1 MNFLKNIFSKKPK
14 NLKTEK
20 QKTISY
26 GEYQTIKRNRKKGLT
41 RYFFGEHHL
50 WALNE
55 KNATEKAIKKG
66 WITVKK

>member
-20 QKTISY
+20 QKTISN
-26 GEYQTIKRNRKKGLT
+26 GEFQTKKSNRKKGLT
-41 RYFFGEHHL
+41 RYFFGENHL

-55 KNATEKAIKKG
+55 KNATEKAIRKG
-66 WITVKK
+66 WIKI